1 MTSWRNWS
9 GRVRCRPA
17 RIMAPATEAELAS
30 LLQEADPR
38 SGPVR
43 VAGSGHS
50 FTPLVATDG
59 TMVSLRDLSGIV
71 DHDDATG
78 EATVY
83 AGTTIHD
90 LGPMLADL
98 GLALEN
104 QGDIDAQAIAG
115 AVGTGT
121 HGTGADL
128 GSVSTQVS
136 GLRLIGAAGES
147 IDCSATERPDLFN
160 AARVSFGSL
169 GVLSR
174 LRLKLR
180 PSYRLREKRWNLLFD
195 EALERLDELAAASR
209 HFEFFWFVYGDV
221 VQVKTLEP
229 TGDDTTPEGFSDWL
243 NEMVLENGALW
254 LFSNL
259 CRFIPWLC
267 EPLGRLSGKLGPVST
282 RVGQS
287 HRIFPSRRLV
297 RFNEMEY
304 AVPRAALPDALR
316 EIAAF
321 VRSKRIAVYFPIE
334 CRMVAADDIWLS
346 PFYGRDSATIA
357 VHRYAP
363 TDYQIYFDGVEAIF
377 RNHAGRPHW
386 GKLHTL
392 KAGDLAALYPQWQA
406 FCDLRKEMDPSGLF
420 LNPHLRDL
428 FGVQS

>member
-1 MTSWRNWS
+1 MTLWRNWS
-9 GRVRCRPA
+9 GRVRCRPT
-17 RIMAPATEAELAS
+17 RIAAPATETDLAA
-30 LLQEADPR
+30 LLRDAGPEA
-38 SGPVR
+38 GPVR

-59 TMVSLRDLSGIV
+59 TMVSLRNLSGIIE
-71 DHDDATG
+71 HD
-78 EATVY
+78 EASREAMVY
-83 AGTTIHD
+83 AGTTIRD
-90 LGPMLADL
+90 LGPLLADL

-128 GSVSTQVS
+128 GSVSTQIS
-136 GLRLIGAAGES
+136 GLRLIDAAGEAV
-147 IDCSATERPDLFN
+147 DCSPMERPDLFN
-160 AARVSFGSL
+160 AARVSFGTL

-174 LRLKLR
+174 LRLRLS
-180 PSYRLREKRWNLLFD
+180 PAYRLREKRWNLTFD
-195 EALERLDELAAASR
+195 EALERFDELAAASR
-209 HFEFFWFVYGDV
+209 HFEFFWFVYGDM
-221 VQVKTLEP
+221 VQVKALDP
-229 TGDDTTPEGFSDWL
+229 TEDAATPEGFSDWL
-243 NEMVLENGALW
+243 NEIVLENGALW
-254 LFSNL
+254 LFANL
-259 CRFIPWLC
+259 CRFVPPLC
-267 EPLGRLSGKLGPVST
+267 GPLGRLSGRLGPVST

-304 AVPRAALPDALR
+304 AVPRAALPDVLR

-321 VRSKRIAVYFPIE
+321 VRSKRMTVYFPIE
-334 CRMVAADDIWLS
+334 CRTVAADDIWLS

-363 TDYQIYFDGVEAIF
+363 TDYRAYFEGIEAIF

-386 GKLHTL
+386 GKLHMLT
-392 KAGDLAALYPQWQA
+392 ANDLVDLYPRWQA
-406 FCDLRKEMDPSGLF
+406 FCDLRREMDPTGLF
-420 LNPHLRDL
+420 LNPHLREL